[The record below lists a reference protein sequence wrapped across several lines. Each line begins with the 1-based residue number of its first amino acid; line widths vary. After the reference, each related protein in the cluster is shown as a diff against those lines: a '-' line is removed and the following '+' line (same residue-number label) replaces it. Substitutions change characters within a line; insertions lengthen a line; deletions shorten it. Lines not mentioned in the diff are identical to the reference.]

1 MPRFNLFQKVYW
13 GLDNSLVTITKVN
26 TYKTSHNIP
35 VYDFTHQDGVTYRDM
50 ENNLFLTN
58 EVFPGA
64 WFRVGQEV
72 YFHSNQRKVKP
83 QWYEIIDIFID
94 NEISNEVLYKC
105 KDENGNIRNYSHRD
119 LYDYEHTLI
128 RRDIK

>member
-1 MPRFNLFQKVYW
+1 MSRFNLHQNVYW
-13 GLDNSLVTITKVN
+13 GLDNSLVNITNVN
-26 TYKTSHNIP
+26 TNKTSHNIP
-35 VYDFTHQDGVTYRDM
+35 VYDFTHQDGKTYRDM

-58 EVFPGA
+58 ETFPDA

-83 QWYEIIDIFID
+83 QWFEIIDIFID
-94 NEISNEVLYKC
+94 NEISDEILYRC
-105 KDENGNIRNYSHRD
+105 KDENDNIRDFSHRN

-128 RRDIK
+128 RRNIK